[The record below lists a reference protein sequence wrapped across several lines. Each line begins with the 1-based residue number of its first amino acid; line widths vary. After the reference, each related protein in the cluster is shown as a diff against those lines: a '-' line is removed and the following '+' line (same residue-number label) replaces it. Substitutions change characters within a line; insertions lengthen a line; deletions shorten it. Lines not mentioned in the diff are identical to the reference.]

1 MTTFNNIRVGDL
13 VSLEFRQ
20 VFPLSGGVNNPTI
33 LTPARWIV
41 SSFLKLGGRD
51 FAMLCPAIPGWGAG
65 FSMVPLD
72 EVY

>member
-1 MTTFNNIRVGDL
+1 MTTFNNIRVGDF
-13 VSLEFRQ
+13 VSLNFRQ
-20 VFPLSGGVNNPTI
+20 VFPLSGGGNNPTI

-41 SSFLKLGGRD
+41 SSILKLGGRY
-51 FAMLCPAIPGWGAG
+51 FAMLYPAISEWGAG